1 MRAFRLH
8 ARRCVRDD
16 RETVINCTEKSNES
30 NYNHAH
36 PFVHRMVGS
45 TAAETVELHTN
56 MGDLI
61 ELDLTLASSRDLSE
75 FTRGAEESCAPRP
88 LCFAD

>member
-1 MRAFRLH
+1 
-8 ARRCVRDD
+8 
-16 RETVINCTEKSNES
+16 
-30 NYNHAH
+30 
-36 PFVHRMVGS
+36 MVGS